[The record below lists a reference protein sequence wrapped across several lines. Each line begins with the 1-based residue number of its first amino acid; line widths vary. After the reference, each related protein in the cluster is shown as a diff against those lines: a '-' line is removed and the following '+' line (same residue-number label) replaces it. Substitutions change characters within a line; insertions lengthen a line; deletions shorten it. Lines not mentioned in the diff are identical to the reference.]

1 MFFLFFI
8 SNATPSVVASAN
20 FFDDFFNKDISKW
33 DFYSNGQ
40 AIGVS
45 TSSGVLSLSSG
56 TTQIFPYVRSKIDPF
71 FGLNNFEVEVKL
83 RFPSYT
89 PWGDGIVIGYQAPEN
104 DIPGGS
110 YDLKKAYFIWL
121 WGQSN
126 ANELQL
132 WVHDCPTENYE
143 NCVNMRRVYSDGV
156 PNDWMILKIRYVSA
170 IYSVSLQ
177 IGTGAESIIYTSTH
191 SLFRPHA
198 IWFGNPDRDPYGNS
212 NPRTA
217 LDIDYIKVSSLDPGA
232 LKPVIILP
240 GSGASWD
247 FGAILNGTAGTN
259 WQIPSFVTLYKNLI
273 DSLKN
278 VGYVEGENLFVF
290 GYDWR
295 KGLNNLAD
303 DLSGYIN
310 GLIAAGEIG
319 ADDKIDFIGHSYGG
333 LVARTY
339 GQRTGT
345 GKIDK
350 IVTAGSPHQGLIDAY
365 GIWEGATIWN
375 GDVCQ
380 NFALRLTTRANQ
392 RLGENELDTIRRLAP
407 GFKDVLPTFDFLKK
421 NGVLVPSASLSQRN
435 QTLIEL
441 NTDKALIDGVLW
453 ANGGTGNQTIRFV
466 NVTDRDWL
474 DRSFGLWEDGKPI
487 ADSPFENTN
496 DGDRA
501 VLASSATNLFSNQ
514 ATFPADH
521 GGIIGDQSPLEE
533 IFTQLGLESD
543 LVSTTPIADTCRR
556 VFTTFLRSPGTLR
569 VCDQTGICNESLGV
583 YMPSEK
589 LFFIPEYDGQPLNVS
604 VEANGETGHYRLDV
618 GNIDEGG
625 ADWDDVRG
633 NLLSPTQTDNYAVVS
648 DGEMTIAGG
657 TGEEARSFDE
667 DVNSLNGLIPN
678 WDKKKLA
685 IARSGSQSLH
695 KRIIAIRQLR
705 ELLSKLAIKA
715 HKNNRPDQIE
725 AIIDVWM
732 DIDDLAESVIGSG
745 NTTKAVVLNANINQV
760 ERYKTLAGRL
770 LKNSSSYYAGTFYT
784 LFSERFTE
792 AKEIRTSQRDL
803 SLDKT
808 LSARYLL
815 LTALGVR

>member
-177 IGTGAESIIYTSTH
+177 IGTGAESMIYTSTH

-310 GLIAAGEIG
+310 GLIAAGKIG

-365 GIWEGATIWN
+365 GIWEGATIWKN
-375 GDVCQ
+375 VWWQ
-380 NFALRLTTRANQ
+380 RAALELMTKLNQ
-392 RLGENELDTIRRLAP
+392 QAGENRVDTVRRLAP
-407 GFKDVLPTFDFLKK
+407 GIKNTLPTFDFLKK
-421 NGVLVPSASLSQRN
+421 NGDLLSSNSLLQN
-435 QTLIEL
+435 NATLNEL
-441 NTDKALIDGVLW
+441 NGGAGSISEVLW
-453 ANGGTGNQTIRFV
+453 ANGGNS
-466 NVTDRDWL
+466 NSTDRFL
-474 DRSFGLWEDGKPI
+474 RVIDRSWLERTLGQWEDGKPT
-487 ADSPFENTN
+487 DSPFETVNEG
-496 DGDRA
+496 DGA
-501 VLASSATNLFSNQ
+501 VLSLSSTDLFTNRALLAANHEQIVANQ
-514 ATFPADH
+514 
-521 GGIIGDQSPLEE
+521 GSLEK
-533 IFTQLGLESD
+533 IFEELGLDKTKIITSD
-543 LVSTTPIADTCRR
+543 TPDSRKSVFIAS
-556 VFTTFLRSPGTLR
+556 LRSPGDLHVCNGA
-569 VCDQTGICNESLGV
+569 VCDGSLGV
-583 YMPSEK
+583 YLPNEK
-589 LFFIPEYDGQPLNVS
+589 LFFLPGYDDQTLTASVS
-604 VEANGETGHYRLDV
+604 ADGETGAYRLYLGDM
-618 GNIDEGG
+618 DE
-625 ADWDDVRG
+625 DKSNWVDQRG
-633 NLLSPTQTDNYAVVS
+633 SLSSPTQVDTYQVTAT
-648 DGEMTIAGG
+648 DGELTVTGG
-657 TGEEARSFDE
+657 EGEEARSFDE
-667 DVNSLNGLIPN
+667 DVNTLNGLIPN

-685 IARSGSQSLH
+685 IARSESQPLH

>member
-1 MFFLFFI
+1 MTAASELFFSDEFDGPSLNDTSWDSFNIGGNISLDGGYLKLI
-8 SNATPSVVASAN
+8 SNFSKN
-20 FFDDFFNKDISKW
+20 FPFVTNKTTIVPAEGDFTIEIKFRYPEITYWGTGIFIGNLVSQYNVPAGYIS
-33 DFYSNGQ
+33 SNDSQ
-40 AIGVS
+40 LIQFLVWQSLNDRLLIQTRHCLTDQNCDTSRTNLAIYPNS
-45 TSSGVLSLSSG
+45 TLDHVLSVSFHSDRYDVLFDGNSL
-56 TTQIFPYVRSKIDPF
+56 
-71 FGLNNFEVEVKL
+71 LNNAL
-83 RFPSYT
+83 LDTTRR
-89 PWGDGIVIGYQAPEN
+89 
-104 DIPGGS
+104 
-110 YDLKKAYFIWL
+110 
-121 WGQSN
+121 
-126 ANELQL
+126 
-132 WVHDCPTENYE
+132 PTQ
-143 NCVNMRRVYSDGV
+143 
-156 PNDWMILKIRYVSA
+156 VS
-170 IYSVSLQ
+170 
-177 IGTGAESIIYTSTH
+177 
-191 SLFRPHA
+191 
-198 IWFGNPDRDPYGNS
+198 FGNPEYTNDNLNWTDLWLDYVRVYRDNDVPT
-212 NPRTA
+212 PE
-217 LDIDYIKVSSLDPGA
+217 A
-232 LKPVIILP
+232 LKPVIVVP

-760 ERYKTLAGRL
+760 ERYKTLADRL

-784 LFSERFTE
+784 LFSERFIE
-792 AKEIRTSQRDL
+792 AKEIRTSQRNL